1 MLSGQFKFIE
11 FNFHKKTI
19 LTVTLICKIVFV
31 SNNLNLNSVG
41 LLPDWFVKNILK
53 NVQQLLVN
61 NQHYQVQK
69 LYYPSLD
76 FNAIQLFSTVQGQD
90 MALYWK
96 TFNLPRH
103 TMQEMVSRI
112 MGSMHGA

>member
-1 MLSGQFKFIE
+1 M
-11 FNFHKKTI
+11 
-19 LTVTLICKIVFV
+19 LICKIVFV

-61 NQHYQVQK
+61 NQHYQVQR

-76 FNAIQLFSTVQGQD
+76 FNAIQLFSTTQGHVTC
-90 MALYWK
+90 
-96 TFNLPRH
+96 TFMENIQFPKAVLAKEHSRH

>member
-1 MLSGQFKFIE
+1 M
-11 FNFHKKTI
+11 
-19 LTVTLICKIVFV
+19 LICKIVFV

-61 NQHYQVQK
+61 NQHYQVQR

-76 FNAIQLFSTVQGQD
+76 FNAIQLFSTAQGQV
-90 MALYWK
+90 LYWK
-96 TFNLPRH
+96 IFNLPRH

-112 MGSMHGA
+112 MGSMHSA